1 MFRAPWP
8 DEIGAVRRF
17 ALFDFDSEVPL
28 ESLFALCVLLI
39 IMWALLS
46 VFGLPK
52 WLLSEDRT
60 RRR

>member
-1 MFRAPWP
+1 M
-8 DEIGAVRRF
+8 
-17 ALFDFDSEVPL
+17 FDFDSEVPL
-28 ESLFALCVLLI
+28 ESLFASCVLLI